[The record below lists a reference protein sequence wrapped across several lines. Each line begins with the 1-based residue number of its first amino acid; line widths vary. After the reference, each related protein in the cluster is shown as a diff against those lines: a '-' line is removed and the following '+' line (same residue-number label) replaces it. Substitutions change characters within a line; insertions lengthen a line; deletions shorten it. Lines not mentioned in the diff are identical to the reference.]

1 VADQVFTQAEA
12 DFLRTLGVIT
22 LRAGE
27 RREIEKMSL
36 LERKGERRQITF
48 RITPLAEERLKQA
61 AFLFHLTPA
70 QYAKAVLYK
79 DLGLF
84 QEPIDRR
91 KTRPKRRRGLLT
103 WERHPDEKE
112 EEID

>member
-1 VADQVFTQAEA
+1 
-12 DFLRTLGVIT
+12 
-22 LRAGE
+22 
-27 RREIEKMSL
+27 MSFSGQ
-36 LERKGERRQITF
+36 KGERRQITF

-91 KTRPKRRRGLLT
+91 KTRPKSRRGVLT
-103 WERHPDEKE
+103 WEREGEE

>member
-1 VADQVFTQAEA
+1 MSFS
-12 DFLRTLGVIT
+12 
-22 LRAGE
+22 
-27 RREIEKMSL
+27 RE
-36 LERKGERRQITF
+36 KGKRRQITF

-91 KTRPKRRRGLLT
+91 KTRPKRRRGVLT
-103 WERHPDEKE
+103 WEREREE
-112 EEID
+112 EEIG

>member
-1 VADQVFTQAEA
+1 VFTPAEA
-12 DFLRTLGVIT
+12 DFLRTVGVVT
-22 LRAGE
+22 LKAGE
-27 RREIEKMSL
+27 KEEIEKMSFSG
-36 LERKGERRQITF
+36 RKGERRQITF

-61 AFLFHLTPA
+61 AFLFHLTLA

-91 KTRPKRRRGLLT
+91 KTRPKSRGGVLT
-103 WERHPDEKE
+103 WERDRE
-112 EEID
+112 EEET

>member
-1 VADQVFTQAEA
+1 MADQVFTQAKA
-12 DFLRTLGVIT
+12 DSFRTLGVVT
-22 LRAGE
+22 LKAGE
-27 RREIEKMSL
+27 RGEIEKMSL

-48 RITPLAEERLKQA
+48 RITPLAGERLKQA

-91 KTRPKRRRGLLT
+91 KTRPKHRRGVLT
-103 WERHPDEKE
+103 WERRHE
-112 EEID
+112 EEEER

>member
-1 VADQVFTQAEA
+1 
-12 DFLRTLGVIT
+12 
-22 LRAGE
+22 
-27 RREIEKMSL
+27 MSF

-91 KTRPKRRRGLLT
+91 KTGPKRRGGVLT
-103 WERHPDEKE
+103 WERDHE
-112 EEID
+112 EGET

>member
-1 VADQVFTQAEA
+1 MFTQAEA
-12 DFLRTLGVIT
+12 DFLRTVRVVT
-22 LRAGE
+22 LKAGE
-27 RREIEKMSL
+27 RREIEKMSFSG
-36 LERKGERRQITF
+36 RKGERRQITF

-84 QEPIDRR
+84 QPIDRR
-91 KTRPKRRRGLLT
+91 KTRPKHRRGALT
-103 WERHPDEKE
+103 WEREREE

>member
-1 VADQVFTQAEA
+1 
-12 DFLRTLGVIT
+12 
-22 LRAGE
+22 
-27 RREIEKMSL
+27 MSFSG
-36 LERKGERRQITF
+36 RKGERRQITF
-48 RITPLAEERLKQA
+48 RITPMAEERLKQA

-70 QYAKAVLYK
+70 QYAKAILYK

-91 KTRPKRRRGLLT
+91 KAKPKQRHGVLT
-103 WERHPDEKE
+103 WEREHEE

>member
-1 VADQVFTQAEA
+1 
-12 DFLRTLGVIT
+12 LK
-22 LRAGE
+22 AGE
-27 RREIEKMSL
+27 RGEIEKMSFL
-36 LERKGERRQITF
+36 GQKGERRQITF

-91 KTRPKRRRGLLT
+91 KTRPKRRGGVLT
-103 WERHPDEKE
+103 WEREREE

>member
-1 VADQVFTQAEA
+1 MFTQAEA
-12 DFLRTLGVIT
+12 DFLRKVGVVTLK
-22 LRAGE
+22 AGE
-27 RREIEKMSL
+27 GRKIEKMSL
-36 LERKGERRQITF
+36 LGQKGERRQITF

-61 AFLFHLTPA
+61 AFLFHLTLA

-91 KTRPKRRRGLLT
+91 KTRPKQRGGVLT
-103 WERHPDEKE
+103 WERHPDEE

>member
-1 VADQVFTQAEA
+1 MSFS
-12 DFLRTLGVIT
+12 
-22 LRAGE
+22 
-27 RREIEKMSL
+27 RE
-36 LERKGERRQITF
+36 KGKRRQITF

-61 AFLFHLTPA
+61 SFLFHLTPA

-91 KTRPKRRRGLLT
+91 KTRPKRRRGVLT
-103 WERHPDEKE
+103 WERERE
-112 EEID
+112 EEETD